1 MSADAQ
7 LRAPTS
13 PDAPRASPD
22 TPSRIGRVLTLVR
35 KLIDLGRQLAAT
47 VQQRAATPDFARLAL
62 PFATADI
69 ATILARIINGLRRAA
84 ALEAALSQRAARGQ
98 DLTPSPFRAPA
109 VRGSRPP
116 RQATPPDAQP
126 EPQHAAP
133 TEDPLARLPTEDEI
147 AAEVRRRPVG
157 AVIVDICHDLGIAP
171 GHLDRAFWDELAL
184 AIIDYGG
191 SLAGFFINLN
201 KRMFGSILCADT
213 APAWPASPQR
223 LPVPATGPP

>member
-1 MSADAQ
+1 MTTRAIHVLVSFMSADAQ

-126 EPQHAAP
+126 EPQPANH
-133 TEDPLARLPTEDEI
+133 TEDPRLARLPTEAEI
-147 AAEVRRRPVG
+147 AAEVRRRPETG
-157 AVIVDICHDLGIAP
+157 HDSQP
-171 GHLDRAFWDELAL
+171 
-184 AIIDYGG
+184 
-191 SLAGFFINLN
+191 
-201 KRMFGSILCADT
+201 
-213 APAWPASPQR
+213 
-223 LPVPATGPP
+223 